1 MHLVDVFIQN
11 DLNYIVFKPYII
23 ILLSIINA
31 LQGNLSLVSTML

>member
-23 ILLSIINA
+23 ILLSINA